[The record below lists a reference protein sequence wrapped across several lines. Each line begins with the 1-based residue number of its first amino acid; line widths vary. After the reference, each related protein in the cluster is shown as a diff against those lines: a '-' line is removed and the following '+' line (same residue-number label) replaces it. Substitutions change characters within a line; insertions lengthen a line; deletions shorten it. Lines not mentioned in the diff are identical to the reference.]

1 MLKWILLNVV
11 FMLNQSF
18 RKHEN
23 LLTFCRTLKY
33 SKFSLLSSHGNKS
46 KDYFKHLPKNLGLW
60 NFLNPVYSVFMVTK
74 LEDSSYICL
83 KIIWDINLLGMIELR
98 TLNASKKESTE

>member
-1 MLKWILLNVV
+1 MLQWILLSVV

-33 SKFSLLSSHGNKS
+33 SKSGLLSFHGNKS
-46 KDYFKHLPKNLGLW
+46 KDYFKHLPRNLGLW